1 MSEKQAK
8 KAEVFNKI
16 DPFSGKEVASSFP
29 KAEALNLDF
38 NDFEEI
44 GLELDKETGNTK
56 VVVTGHRDLHREIQ
70 EFKDDCGFEGMK
82 KLIEQGRAVPRDFY
96 DDGKHG
102 QDVAG
107 LPDNV
112 NDAYRAAMSSGKQSD
127 AVLKELGVDKD
138 SLKTQEAIE
147 AAITAAVNK
156 RFEQMQKE
164 IKENAKAE

>member
-1 MSEKQAK
+1 MSEKQAE
-8 KAEVFNKI
+8 KAKVFKKI
-16 DPFSGKEVASSFP
+16 DPFSGKEVDSVFA
-29 KAEALNLDF
+29 KTDRLNLNF

-82 KLIEQGRAVPRDFY
+82 KLIETGRAVPRDFY

-102 QDVAG
+102 QDAAD

-112 NDAYRAAMSSGKQSD
+112 NDAYRAALAANKKSD
-127 AVLKELGVDKD
+127 AVLKGLGVDKD

-147 AAITAAVNK
+147 AAITAAVNR